1 MARRRTLDEI
11 SVEYDH
17 AEPVHPLRA
26 LWRNRF
32 YLGDLF
38 NTEGGMAIVLMDAL
52 LFVPVLFAA
61 FFYPLQALLVALAI
75 LVVSFAGYQ
84 GWVIWERRH
93 R

>member
-1 MARRRTLDEI
+1 MARRTLDEI
-11 SVEYDH
+11 SMEYDH
-17 AEPVHPLRA
+17 ARPVHPLRA

-38 NTEGGMAIVLMDAL
+38 NTEGGIAIVGMNAL
-52 LFVPVLFAA
+52 LLVPVLFAA
-61 FFYPLQALLVALAI
+61 FFYPWQAALVALAI

-84 GWVIWERRH
+84 GWVIWERKH

>member
-11 SVEYDH
+11 SLEYDH
-17 AEPVHPLRA
+17 ARPVHPLRA

-32 YLGDLF
+32 YLGDMF

-52 LFVPVLFAA
+52 LFVPIVFAA
-61 FFYPLQALLVALAI
+61 FFYPWQALSVGLAI
-75 LVVSFAGYQ
+75 LAVSFAGYQ
-84 GWVIWERRH
+84 GWVIWERKH

>member
-11 SVEYDH
+11 SIEYDH
-17 AEPVHPLRA
+17 ARPVHPLRA

-32 YLGDLF
+32 YLGELF

-52 LFVPVLFAA
+52 LFVPIVFAA
-61 FFYPLQALLVALAI
+61 FFYPWQALSVGLAI
-75 LVVSFAGYQ
+75 LVASFAGYQ
-84 GWVIWERRH
+84 GWVIWERKH

>member
-11 SVEYDH
+11 SLEYDH
-17 AEPVHPLRA
+17 ARPVHPLRA

-52 LFVPVLFAA
+52 LFVPIVFAA
-61 FFYPLQALLVALAI
+61 FFYPLQALSVGLAI
-75 LVVSFAGYQ
+75 LAVSFAAYQ
-84 GWVIWERRH
+84 GWVIWERKH